1 MMAGTANST
10 TYSTSN
16 RQRRCVA
23 AENRPIGRINKW
35 LMKVQMMWGL
45 AAVVQRVTLFQE
57 KWVNPERFYTR
68 EWQELK
74 SSIL

>member
-1 MMAGTANST
+1 M
-10 TYSTSN
+10 
-16 RQRRCVA
+16 A
-23 AENRPIGRINKW
+23 AENRPIGRINQW

>member
-1 MMAGTANST
+1 
-10 TYSTSN
+10 
-16 RQRRCVA
+16 
-23 AENRPIGRINKW
+23 
-35 LMKVQMMWGL
+35 MKVRMMWGL

-74 SSIL
+74 LSILQGATSQSIGQEFLFQPESVPHLKGMESTR